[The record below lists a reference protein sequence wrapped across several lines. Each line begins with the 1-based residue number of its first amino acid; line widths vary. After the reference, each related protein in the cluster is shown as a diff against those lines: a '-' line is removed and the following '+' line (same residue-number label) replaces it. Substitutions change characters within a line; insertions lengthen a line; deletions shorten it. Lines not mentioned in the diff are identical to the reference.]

1 MKRHLILCIALVAVM
16 ASCVKEPQIYRK
28 LTADEAAAIPYRMG
42 ESIRMIDQ
50 DNDTICFT
58 VVNDT
63 MRIAYD
69 YFDDYYYF
77 PEAKMSIEPR
87 PYYYV
92 REVVL
97 QGQPEDSCL
106 LRCRVA
112 PEKVVTVSYEQ
123 LRLFQEYEELRL
135 YQDRDFYYWHT
146 LLGRTLP
153 LNDLATTTVT
163 IGETTY
169 EDVHVDQGSYMA
181 DTTMVSY
188 AWYYSE
194 QQGLIAAKH
203 GDYSLTL
210 IP

>member
-1 MKRHLILCIALVAVM
+1 MKRHLIFCIALVAVM
-16 ASCVKEPQIYRK
+16 ASCVKEPQIYRR
-28 LTADEAAAIPYRMG
+28 LSDEESAIVPYQMG
-42 ESIRMIDQ
+42 QTIRMLNQ
-50 DNDTICFT
+50 DSDTLCFT
-58 VVNDT
+58 VVHDT
-63 MRIAYD
+63 SYVAYN
-69 YFDDYYYF
+69 YDDSRYHPY
-77 PEAKMSIEPR
+77 EKMIEPR
-87 PYYYV
+87 PYFYA

-97 QGQPEDSCL
+97 QSPPEDSCL
-106 LRCRVA
+106 LRCIVA
-112 PEKVVTVSYEQ
+112 PEK
-123 LRLFQEYEELRL
+123 
-135 YQDRDFYYWHT
+135 
-146 LLGRTLP
+146 
-153 LNDLATTTVT
+153 VT

>member
-1 MKRHLILCIALVAVM
+1 MKRHLIFCIALVAVM
-16 ASCVKEPQIYRK
+16 ASCVKEPQIYRR
-28 LTADEAAAIPYRMG
+28 LTDEEAAIVPYQMG
-42 ESIRMIDQ
+42 QTIRMLNQ
-50 DNDTICFT
+50 DNDTLCFT
-58 VVNDT
+58 VVHDT
-63 MRIAYD
+63 TYVAYN
-69 YFDDYYYF
+69 YDDSRYH
-77 PEAKMSIEPR
+77 PSEKEIGPR
-87 PYYYV
+87 PYFYA

-97 QGQPEDSCL
+97 QSPPEDSCL
-106 LRCRVA
+106 LRCIVA
-112 PEKVVTVSYEQ
+112 PEKVVTITYEKF
-123 LRLFQEYEELRL
+123 LLF
-135 YQDRDFYYWHT
+135 QDRDFYYWHT

-181 DTTMVSY
+181 DTTNISY

-194 QQGLIAAKH
+194 QFGLLAAKH

>member
-1 MKRHLILCIALVAVM
+1 MKKQLLFCLALVAAM
-16 ASCVKEPQIYRK
+16 TSCVKEPQIYRR
-28 LTADEAAAIPYRMG
+28 LNPDEAAVIPYRMG
-42 ESIRMIDQ
+42 ETIRMLDQ
-50 DNDTICFT
+50 DGDTLCFT
-58 VVNDT
+58 VVHDTTYVSND
-63 MRIAYD
+63 RYNPS
-69 YFDDYYYF
+69 YN
-77 PEAKMSIEPR
+77 PSGKMIEPR
-87 PYYYV
+87 PYFYA

-97 QGQPEDSCL
+97 QSPPEDSCL
-106 LRCRVA
+106 LRCFVA
-112 PEKVVTVSYEQ
+112 PEKVVTVT
-123 LRLFQEYEELRL
+123 YEELRL

-181 DTTMVSY
+181 DTTMISY

>member
-1 MKRHLILCIALVAVM
+1 MKKHLIFCIALVAVM
-16 ASCVKEPQIYRK
+16 ASCVKEPQIYRR
-28 LTADEAAAIPYRMG
+28 LTEEESAIVPYQMG
-42 ESIRMIDQ
+42 QTIRMLNQ
-50 DNDTICFT
+50 DNDTLCFT
-58 VVNDT
+58 VVHDTTFVSND
-63 MRIAYD
+63 RYD
-69 YFDDYYYF
+69 PRYN
-77 PEAKMSIEPR
+77 PSEKMSIEPR
-87 PYYYV
+87 PYFYA

-97 QGQPEDSCL
+97 QSPPEDSCL
-106 LRCRVA
+106 LRCIVA
-112 PEKVVTVSYEQ
+112 PEKVVTVTYEK
-123 LRLFQEYEELRL
+123 LRL

-169 EDVHVDQGSYMA
+169 ENVHVDQGSYMA

-188 AWYYSE
+188 ALYYSE

>member
-1 MKRHLILCIALVAVM
+1 MKRHLIFCIALVAVM
-16 ASCVKEPQIYRK
+16 ASCVKEPQIYRR
-28 LTADEAAAIPYRMG
+28 LTDEEVAIVPYQMG
-42 ESIRMIDQ
+42 QTIRMLNQ
-50 DNDTICFT
+50 DSDTLCFT
-58 VVNDT
+58 VVHDT
-63 MRIAYD
+63 TYVAYN
-69 YFDDYYYF
+69 YDDSRYHPY
-77 PEAKMSIEPR
+77 EKMIGPR
-87 PYYYV
+87 PYFYA

-153 LNDLATTTVT
+153 LNDLATTTFT

-181 DTTMVSY
+181 DTTMISY

-194 QQGLIAAKH
+194 QQGLIVVKH